1 MGRPEFSWELGS
13 RSLILGKRTL
23 VMGVVNVTPDSFFDG
38 GRYSTQ
44 AAALDQAR
52 RLIAEGADILDLGGE
67 STRPRSDGVS
77 AQEELERVVPVIRA
91 LAGETD
97 LPLSIDTKKVEVA
110 RAALGAGA
118 SIINDISG
126 GGADPAILDLAAES
140 GCGLILMHMR
150 GSPADMHTHTDYQD
164 LLAEV
169 SRELEASLGKAL
181 AAGVERESLVL
192 DPGIGF
198 AKRPTQNLRL
208 IAGLSELAGM
218 GYPLLMG
225 PSRKS
230 FIGFSLEAQGLPDGP
245 GDRLLG
251 TMASVALSAYLGAH
265 ILRVHDVAAARQVLA
280 VADAI
285 REGEFISSK

>member
-1 MGRPEFSWELGS
+1 MGS
-13 RSLILGKRTL
+13 R
-23 VMGVVNVTPDSFFDG
+23 P
-38 GRYSTQ
+38 
-44 AAALDQAR
+44 R
-52 RLIAEGADILDLGGE
+52 RSWSGW
-67 STRPRSDGVS
+67 SRSSG
-77 AQEELERVVPVIRA
+77 PWP
-91 LAGETD
+91 GETD
-97 LPLSIDTKKVEVA
+97 LPLSIDTKKAEVA

-150 GSPADMHTHTDYQD
+150 GSPADMHTHTDYGD

-169 SRELEASLGKAL
+169 SRELETSLGKAL
-181 AAGVERESLVL
+181 AAGVKRESLVL

-198 AKRPTQNLRL
+198 AKKPTQNLRL
-208 IAGLSELAGM
+208 IAGLSELAGL
-218 GYPLLMG
+218 GCPLLVG

-245 GDRLLG
+245 DDRLLG
-251 TMASVALSAYLGAH
+251 TMASVALSGYLGAH